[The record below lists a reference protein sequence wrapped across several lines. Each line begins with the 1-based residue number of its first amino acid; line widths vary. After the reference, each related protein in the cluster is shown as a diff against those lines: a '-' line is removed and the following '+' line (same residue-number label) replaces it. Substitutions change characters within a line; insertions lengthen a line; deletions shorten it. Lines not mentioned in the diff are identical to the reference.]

1 MTSAGVA
8 VFLSGR
14 GSNFVALHQAMQR
27 GEVPAEITVVVSNE
41 PDAGGVAYAREQGL
55 PVEVVPHRGAGGR
68 KAHERQVLEAL
79 HGYRVDWICLAG
91 YMRLLSAAF
100 VDRFAERILNI
111 HPSLLPSFPGLNVQ
125 QAALDH
131 GVRIAGCTV
140 HLVDS
145 GLDSGPIV
153 VQRAVPVLDG
163 DDAAALS
170 ARILEQEH
178 VAYAEALN
186 RLLTETWRIEGRCV
200 RFAAKASEEVG

>member
-1 MTSAGVA
+1 MPPADVA

-14 GSNFVALHQAMQR
+14 GSNFVALHEAMQR
-27 GEVPAEITVVVSNE
+27 GQVPARVSLVVSNE
-41 PDAGGVAYAREQGL
+41 PEAGGVSYARQQGL
-55 PVEVVPHRGAGGR
+55 SVEVVPHRGAGGR
-68 KAHERQVLEAL
+68 EAHERLVLEAL
-79 HGYRVDWICLAG
+79 GRHSVDWICLAG

-111 HPSLLPSFPGLNVQ
+111 HPSLLPSFPGLGVQ

-131 GVRIAGCTV
+131 GVRVAGCTV

-153 VQRAVPVLDG
+153 VQRAVPVLDD
-163 DDAAALS
+163 DDAASLS

-178 VAYAEALN
+178 LAYPEALN
-186 RLLTETWRIEGRCV
+186 RLLTETWAVHGRRV
-200 RFAAKASEEVG
+200 RFAPASTAQVD